1 MASLPTSLEELR
13 QALERGE
20 RCFLGLVLDDIDGID
35 LDLSGCDLSGSCFRE
50 ARFGHAHLGGARIEA
65 CSFQQALLWGA
76 DLSDVRAARSRWH
89 EADLSGSRL
98 QGADFREAWLHRCC
112 LRGVVAAGSSW
123 QNARMVEADF
133 RSGLDQLTDLGKA
146 DFRGADLSFALFQGA
161 QLGGA
166 NLRDTCLYGA
176 NLAEAQLE
184 GSLLSEQQLAEL
196 PLGSPKASSKTLPE
210 PHSIQPPGACSGP
223 TSRRHRFGQPDPSP
237 VLTMASPYDL
247 VVLGAGSGGL
257 AAAKRA
263 ASYGAKV
270 AIVEGDR
277 VGGTCVI
284 RGCVPKKLLVYGSGM
299 GHSLKDAASYG
310 WEVGPARCDA
320 SVLLANVAAEVDRL
334 DQLHRELLDKAG
346 VTLIRGWGRFRDAH
360 TVEVTQEWT
369 ASGPGAPGDWAG
381 PPSQQQLVGERV
393 LIAVG
398 GRPKRPALPGAELGW
413 VSDDLFLQRQLPS
426 KVVIVGA
433 GFIACEFACILN
445 GLGVAVTQLVRGDH
459 LLRGFDREAAG
470 AVQEAMQA
478 DGIEIRFAHSPAAI
492 SGEPG
497 DLTVTTQGGEQ
508 LDCGAVILATGRR
521 PFLAGLDLEAAGV
534 AIEGHRIPV
543 SPDQVTNVPHIYAV
557 GDVTDRINLTPVAVD
572 EGRAFADTVYGNKPR
587 RVNHQL
593 VASAVFSDPEL
604 ASVGLSEEE
613 AIERYGEEAIRIH
626 RARFRPMAQALPK
639 RGPRVLLKLVV
650 QVESGKVLGCHMVGE
665 HAAEI
670 IQMAAIAIGMGA
682 TKADFDRTM
691 ALHPSVAEEFVTM
704 PG

>member
-1 MASLPTSLEELR
+1 
-13 QALERGE
+13 
-20 RCFLGLVLDDIDGID
+20 
-35 LDLSGCDLSGSCFRE
+35 
-50 ARFGHAHLGGARIEA
+50 
-65 CSFQQALLWGA
+65 
-76 DLSDVRAARSRWH
+76 
-89 EADLSGSRL
+89 
-98 QGADFREAWLHRCC
+98 
-112 LRGVVAAGSSW
+112 
-123 QNARMVEADF
+123 
-133 RSGLDQLTDLGKA
+133 
-146 DFRGADLSFALFQGA
+146 
-161 QLGGA
+161 
-166 NLRDTCLYGA
+166 
-176 NLAEAQLE
+176 
-184 GSLLSEQQLAEL
+184 
-196 PLGSPKASSKTLPE
+196 
-210 PHSIQPPGACSGP
+210 
-223 TSRRHRFGQPDPSP
+223 
-237 VLTMASPYDL
+237 MASPFDL

-284 RGCVPKKLLVYGSGM
+284 RGCVPKKLLVYGAGFR
-299 GHSLKDAASYG
+299 HSLSDAASYG
-310 WEVGPARCDA
+310 WEVGPARCDP

-334 DQLHRELLDKAG
+334 DQLHRDLLAKAG
-346 VTLIRGWGRFRDAH
+346 VTLIRGWGRFVDAH
-360 TVEVTQEWT
+360 TVEVT
-369 ASGPGAPGDWAG
+369 SGAVGAELEGAEPGG
-381 PPSQQQLVGERV
+381 SRQQLVGERI

-398 GRPKRPALPGAELGW
+398 GRPKRPAIPGAELGW

-426 KVVIVGA
+426 TVVIVGA

-459 LLRGFDREAAG
+459 LLRGFDRDLSAT
-470 AVQEAMQA
+470 VQEAMQA
-478 DGIEIRFAHSPAAI
+478 EGIEIRFTHSPAAI

-497 DLTVTTQGGEQ
+497 DLTVTTQSGEQ
-508 LDCGAVILATGRR
+508 LGCGAVILATGRR
-521 PFLAGLDLEAAGV
+521 PFLQGLDLEAAGV

-543 SPDQVTNVPHIYAV
+543 TPDQVTNVPHIYAV

-613 AIERYGEEAIRIH
+613 AVERFGEESIRIH
-626 RARFRPMAQALPK
+626 RARFRPMALALPK

-650 QVESGKVLGCHMVGE
+650 DASSDKVLGCHMVGD

-691 ALHPSVAEEFVTM
+691 ALHPTVAEEFVTM
-704 PG
+704 PA